1 VGLDFGFLNNRL
13 TGAIDLYS
21 KKTTKLLF
29 NEYVPTTSG
38 FSSELINAGS
48 VGNKGIDISLDY
60 VVIDHK
66 TFGWKIFGDFSSN
79 KNKVLNLNGTNNL
92 LAGSSSSSIF
102 TGGGQPTSILQ
113 VGSPIG
119 SFYGYKFAGIW
130 QSQEQITASGQ
141 TSPVVHPGDPI
152 YVDEN
157 KDGTITGADRVII
170 GHALPKFIYGFTNS
184 FRYQRFNLTAF
195 VQGVYGDNIL
205 NENLY
210 DIQNGFS
217 TDNKLASGT
226 SNSQARVS
234 STLRRST
241 GITSDVIKDGSYLRL
256 KTVSLAYSLKIPA
269 NNTIKSALLYVTGQN
284 LVTVTHYN
292 GFDPEVN
299 SYGNNSNSNNL
310 SLNTDYGSYPSSRT
324 FIVGLKLGL

>member
-1 VGLDFGFLNNRL
+1 LG
-13 TGAIDLYS
+13 
-21 KKTTKLLF
+21 
-29 NEYVPTTSG
+29 
-38 FSSELINAGS
+38 
-48 VGNKGIDISLDY
+48 
-60 VVIDHK
+60 
-66 TFGWKIFGDFSSN
+66 SSN
-79 KNKVLNLNGTNNL
+79 TFWYL
-92 LAGSSSSSIF
+92 
-102 TGGGQPTSILQ
+102 
-113 VGSPIG
+113 
-119 SFYGYKFAGIW
+119 SFNW
-130 QSQEQITASGQ
+130 
-141 TSPVVHPGDPI
+141 
-152 YVDEN
+152 
-157 KDGTITGADRVII
+157 
-170 GHALPKFIYGFTNS
+170 
-184 FRYQRFNLTAF
+184 TAF

-217 TDNKLASGT
+217 TDNKLASVVNSWTGPGT
-226 SNSQARVS
+226 SNTQARVS

-241 GITSDVIKDGSYLRL
+241 GITSDVIKNGSYLRL
-256 KTVSLAYSLKIPA
+256 KTVSLSYNLKIPA